1 MKTFNQFHVKMFE
14 FHFMCLLENCNFSTS
29 VVKNTISRQFE
40 VLYFFRNFREI
51 SRKMGQNL
59 SHFAKNSKRKSIA
72 TLFITQM
79 LLNVEFTC
87 RNNNCFIQCCIDR
100 MFSPPQGF
108 QNLYSMSLR
117 KILLMIFFLCPNKV
131 IYDVILNLC

>member
-1 MKTFNQFHVKMFE
+1 MIWLDNFHPLCYRIYGNDDWLDIKIGAG
-14 FHFMCLLENCNFSTS
+14 LLNFLPPYRCP
-29 VVKNTISRQFE
+29 KRDGIS
-40 VLYFFRNFREI
+40 
-51 SRKMGQNL
+51 
-59 SHFAKNSKRKSIA
+59 
-72 TLFITQM
+72 FITQM

-131 IYDVILNLC
+131 IYDVILNLCQTWHCIAITSTNFKPKTQTQYYR